1 MKKMNNQTEI
11 FRRKLENGAVVGF
24 FSKTSDPGFIEAAG
38 FAGADFVI
46 LDLEHGPNSVQSVQ
60 NLIRAAQVAD
70 IFPIVRVKE
79 NCEHVIGEVLD
90 IGAGEIQ
97 IPQISSAKEVRAA
110 TEHIKFAPEG
120 NRGVCRFVRAA
131 EYSALD
137 RFEYFKTAGKTCVI
151 LQIEGVEG
159 IRNLQEILQ
168 TNAADVIFIGPYDLS
183 ASLGLTG
190 QIDNPAV
197 EEKMLEII
205 KICEEKGVTAGTFV
219 DTPQNVKKWKNL
231 GVKYL
236 AYSVDMGI
244 FHDAVKNIV
253 TEVRNG

>member
-1 MKKMNNQTEI
+1 MRKMNEQTEI
-11 FRRKLENGAVVGF
+11 FRRKLKNGAVVGF
-24 FSKTSDPGFIEAAG
+24 FSKTSDPGFIEAGG

-79 NCEHVIGEVLD
+79 NCEHIIGEVLD
-90 IGAGEIQ
+90 IGAGGVQ
-97 IPQISSAKEVRAA
+97 IPQISSAKEVNAA
-110 TEHIKFAPEG
+110 MERMKFAPSG

-131 EYSALD
+131 EYSAMD
-137 RFEYFKTAGKTCVI
+137 RFEYFKSADRACVI
-151 LQIEGVEG
+151 LQIEGIDG
-159 IRNLQEILQ
+159 IHNLSEILQ

-190 QIDNPAV
+190 QTDHPAV
-197 EEKMLEII
+197 QEKMLEII
-205 KICEEKGVTAGTFV
+205 KKCGEKGVTVGTFV
-219 DTPQNVKKWKNL
+219 DTPENAKKWKNI

-253 TEVRNG
+253 ANVRND

>member
-1 MKKMNNQTEI
+1 MRKMNNQTEI

-60 NLIRAAQVAD
+60 NLIRAAQIAD

-90 IGAGEIQ
+90 IGAGGIQ

-137 RFEYFKTAGKTCVI
+137 RFEYFKTA
-151 LQIEGVEG
+151 
-159 IRNLQEILQ
+159 
-168 TNAADVIFIGPYDLS
+168 
-183 ASLGLTG
+183 
-190 QIDNPAV
+190 
-197 EEKMLEII
+197 
-205 KICEEKGVTAGTFV
+205 
-219 DTPQNVKKWKNL
+219 
-231 GVKYL
+231 
-236 AYSVDMGI
+236 
-244 FHDAVKNIV
+244 
-253 TEVRNG
+253 